1 VVLNR
6 PDPDAGTRRRR
17 AWPVVLVAVAIF
29 GLLASLPV
37 ILPALHLQLHP
48 AAPNSRYGVTLITA
62 PRSPRTVRVP
72 AVATPIDPSLPA
84 AALPTTNPARETATL
99 SADDQRL
106 RVMLH
111 DASSV
116 YQPEVIP
123 VRGSLP
129 TLVLTAGTYTAA
141 TLVQYGALV
150 MLPHQAAL
158 LLDNVYV
165 STNASLSLGGPTVR
179 TLYLDSGSGG
189 FTSIVAWDGNLAFHG
204 TSSQPMTVMGWDRS
218 TSSPAADV
226 GSGRPYLREA
236 GGDMTL
242 TDVRVTSMG
251 FWSGRTS
258 GVSWTGLSGKP
269 STGGATSSTFTGDTY
284 GAFVSRG
291 SGLTFRDDL
300 FEFNALDGLHI
311 HRYSQN
317 TTVVSSSA
325 VRNGANGFAVSQATQ
340 NTLLEGD
347 ISERN
352 GGNGF
357 FLNGRPL
364 ATGASAS
371 GGSIAPGSGTT
382 VEDSAALNNG
392 QIGIL
397 AEGGTGT
404 VIKGDQVCAAVTAVA
419 VRDTATDAVVTGNT
433 VWCHPSSGF
442 TVGPYAPGTV
452 LAGNAVDGAR
462 TAFLVRAAGHVE
474 MDSNL
479 VTNATVF
486 GVSSRGASSTV
497 TGTSN
502 TFAGTGFRAI
512 DAREGAP
519 MPALYATSMAGWA
532 VHTHLTFLSYLQ
544 FHPLAALWLGV
555 LALAVLAWAWSRMRR
570 RPSHPYSASTQWT
583 GESWAIAT
591 PEVAEVAEVAE
602 AAEVAPEAAEA
613 DARYLRQAQPVG
625 AAVHGVSAAADA
637 EPLVTSWPYAEAGR
651 GTGAAPWQV
660 PGSQWPASEPF
671 QRVNPAGPTRNGRE
685 GQW

>member
-1 VVLNR
+1 VARNR
-6 PDPDAGTRRRR
+6 SDPDADTRRRR
-17 AWPVVLVAVAIF
+17 AWPVIMVAVAFF
-29 GLLASLPV
+29 GLLAALPV

-48 AAPNSRYGVTLITA
+48 AAPSSRYGVTLIVA
-62 PRSPRTVRVP
+62 PRSPQTVRVP
-72 AVATPIDPSLPA
+72 DVAEPIDPSLPTA
-84 AALPTTNPARETATL
+84 TLPTTKPARETATL

-111 DASSV
+111 DAASV
-116 YQPEVIP
+116 YQPEVVP

-129 TLVLTAGTYTAA
+129 TLVLTAGQGTYTAA

-150 MLPHQAAL
+150 MLPHHAAL

-165 STNASLSLGGPTVR
+165 STNASLSLGGPTLR

-189 FTSIVAWDGNLAFHG
+189 FTSIVGWGGNLAFRG
-204 TSSQPMTVMGWDRS
+204 TAQQPMTIMGWDRD
-218 TSSPAADV
+218 TSSPAADL
-226 GSGRPYLREA
+226 GSGRPYIREA
-236 GGDMTL
+236 GGTMTL
-242 TDVRVTSMG
+242 TDVRATSMG
-251 FWSGRTS
+251 FWSGRTG

-311 HRYSQN
+311 HRYSEN

-347 ISERN
+347 ISQHN
-352 GGNGF
+352 SGDGF
-357 FLNGRPL
+357 FLDGRPL

-382 VEDSAALNNG
+382 VESSAASNNG

-404 VIKGDQVCAAVTAVA
+404 VIKGDQVCAALTAVA

-433 VWCHPSSGF
+433 VGCHPSSGF
-442 TVGPYAPGTV
+442 AVGPQAPGTV

-462 TAFLVRAAGHVE
+462 TAFLIRTAGHVE
-474 MDSNL
+474 MDTNL
-479 VTNATVF
+479 ATNATVF
-486 GVSSRGASSTV
+486 GVSARGSSSV
-497 TGTSN
+497 SGTSN
-502 TFAGTGFRAI
+502 TFGGTGFRAI

-519 MPALYATSMAGWA
+519 MPALYATNTAGWT
-532 VHTHLTFLSYLQ
+532 VHAPVTFLTYVQ

-555 LALAVLAWAWSRMRR
+555 LALVVLAWAWSRTRR
-570 RPSHPYSASTQWT
+570 RPSHPYPASTQWA
-583 GESWAIAT
+583 GEASAITTPHAADAADA
-591 PEVAEVAEVAE
+591 PEVA
-602 AAEVAPEAAEA
+602 
-613 DARYLRQAQPVG
+613 RK
-625 AAVHGVSAAADA
+625 
-637 EPLVTSWPYAEAGR
+637 
-651 GTGAAPWQV
+651 GTGAAAWNV
-660 PGSQWPASEPF
+660 PGSSWPASEPF
-671 QRVNPAGPTRNGRE
+671 QRDNPAGPTGSRRE
-685 GQW
+685 GRS

>member
-1 VVLNR
+1 M
-6 PDPDAGTRRRR
+6 
-17 AWPVVLVAVAIF
+17 VAVTFF
-29 GLLASLPV
+29 GLLATLPV
-37 ILPALHLQLHP
+37 ILPALHLQLHA
-48 AAPNSRYGVTLITA
+48 AAPSSRYGVTLIVA
-62 PRSPRTVRVP
+62 PRSPQTVRVP
-72 AVATPIDPSLPA
+72 DVATPIDPSLPA
-84 AALPTTNPARETATL
+84 ATLPTTNAAQETATL

-111 DASSV
+111 DAASV

-123 VRGSLP
+123 YRGSLP
-129 TLVLTAGTYTAA
+129 TLVLTAGQGTYTAA

-165 STNASLSLGGPTVR
+165 STNASLSLGGPTLR

-189 FTSIVAWDGNLAFHG
+189 FASIVAWDGNLAFHG
-204 TSSQPMTVMGWDRS
+204 TSNQPMTIMGWDRS
-218 TSSPAADV
+218 TSSPAADL
-226 GSGRPYLREA
+226 GYGRPYIREA
-236 GGDMTL
+236 GGNMTL

-258 GVSWTGLSGKP
+258 GVAWTGLSGKP

-291 SGLTFRDDL
+291 SDMTFRDDL
-300 FEFNALDGLHI
+300 FEFNTLDGLHI

-347 ISERN
+347 ISEHN
-352 GGNGF
+352 SGDGF

-382 VEDSAALNNG
+382 VEYSAASNNG
-392 QIGIL
+392 KIGIL
-397 AEGGTGT
+397 AEGGMGT
-404 VIKGDQVCAAVTAVA
+404 VIEGDQVCAAGVTAVA

-442 TVGPYAPGTV
+442 AIGPNAPGTV

-462 TAFLVRAAGHVE
+462 TAFLIRTAGHVE
-474 MDSNL
+474 MDTNL
-479 VTNATVF
+479 VTDATVF
-486 GVSSRGASSTV
+486 GVSSRGASSVV
-497 TGTSN
+497 TGTN
-502 TFAGTGFRAI
+502 DTFAGTGFRAI

-519 MPALYATSMAGWA
+519 MPALYATNTAGWA
-532 VHTHLTFLSYLQ
+532 VHAHTTFLTYLQ
-544 FHPLAALWLGV
+544 FHPLAAMWLCV
-555 LALAVLAWAWSRMRR
+555 LILVVLTWAWSRARR
-570 RPSHPYSASTQWT
+570 RPSHPYLASTQWI
-583 GESWAIAT
+583 GETWAITAL
-591 PEVAEVAEVAE
+591 E
-602 AAEVAPEAAEA
+602 AAEEAGEAGARDLRQRQLVAAAVQSTSAEA
-613 DARYLRQAQPVG
+613 DA
-625 AAVHGVSAAADA
+625 
-637 EPLVTSWPYAEAGR
+637 EPPEASRPYARAEKA
-651 GTGAAPWQV
+651 TGAAPWDL
-660 PGSQWPASEPF
+660 PGSPWQAFEPF
-671 QRVNPAGPTRNGRE
+671 QHGNPATPNITRR
-685 GQW
+685 

>member
-6 PDPDAGTRRRR
+6 PDPDADTRRRR
-17 AWPVVLVAVAIF
+17 AWPVIMVAVAFF

-37 ILPALHLQLHP
+37 ILPALHLQLHS
-48 AAPNSRYGVTLITA
+48 AAPSSRYGVTLLVA
-62 PRSPRTVRVP
+62 PRSPQAVRVP
-72 AVATPIDPSLPA
+72 AVAEPIDPSLPA
-84 AALPTTNPARETATL
+84 ATLPTTNPARETAAL

-111 DASSV
+111 DAASV
-116 YQPEVIP
+116 YQPEVVP
-123 VRGSLP
+123 FRGSLP
-129 TLVLTAGTYTAA
+129 TLVLTAGQGTYTAA

-165 STNASLSLGGPTVR
+165 ATNASLSLGGPTLR

-189 FTSIVAWDGNLAFHG
+189 FASIVAWDGNLAFHG
-204 TSSQPMTVMGWDRS
+204 TSEQPMTIMGWDRS
-218 TSSPAADV
+218 TSSPAVDV
-226 GSGRPYLREA
+226 GGGRPYIREA
-236 GGDMTL
+236 GGNMTL
-242 TDVRVTSMG
+242 TDARVTSLG

-258 GVSWTGLSGKP
+258 GVAWTGLSGKP

-291 SGLTFRDDL
+291 SGVTFRDDL
-300 FEFNALDGLHI
+300 FEYNALDGLHI
-311 HRYSQN
+311 HRYSRN
-317 TTVVSSSA
+317 TTVISSSA

-340 NTLLEGD
+340 NTLLEDD

-352 GGNGF
+352 SGNGF

-382 VEDSAALNNG
+382 VEYSAASNNG

-452 LAGNAVDGAR
+452 LAGNAVNGAR
-462 TAFLVRAAGHVE
+462 TAFLIRSAGHVE

-486 GVSSRGASSTV
+486 GVSSRGATSVV
-497 TGTSN
+497 TGTGD
-502 TFAGTGFRAI
+502 TFAGTGFRPI

-519 MPALYATSMAGWA
+519 LPALYATNTAGWS
-532 VHTHLTFLSYLQ
+532 VHAHTTFLTYLQ
-544 FHPLAALWLGV
+544 FHPLAAMWLGV
-555 LALAVLAWAWSRMRR
+555 LALVVLAWAWSRTRR
-570 RPSHPYSASTQWT
+570 VPSHPYLASTQWS
-583 GESWAIAT
+583 GEAWAITTLDAAD
-591 PEVAEVAEVAE
+591 EVDE
-602 AAEVAPEAAEA
+602 
-613 DARYLRQAQPVG
+613 
-625 AAVHGVSAAADA
+625 ADA
-637 EPLVTSWPYAEAGR
+637 EPPVASWPHATAGS
-651 GTGAAPWQV
+651 GTGATSWDA
-660 PGSQWPASEPF
+660 PGSAWEVSEPF
-671 QRVNPAGPTRNGRE
+671 GRDNPARPTRNGRE

>member
-1 VVLNR
+1 MALNR
-6 PDPDAGTRRRR
+6 SDPDADTKRSR
-17 AWPVVLVAVAIF
+17 AWPVVMVAVAFF
-29 GLLASLPV
+29 GLLAALPV

-48 AAPNSRYGVTLITA
+48 AAPSSRYGVTLTVA
-62 PRSPRTVRVP
+62 PRSPQTVRVP
-72 AVATPIDPSLPA
+72 GVATPIDPSLPA
-84 AALPTTNPARETATL
+84 ATLPTTNPARETATL

-116 YQPEVIP
+116 YQPEVVP

-129 TLVLTAGTYTAA
+129 TLVLTAGQGTYTAA

-165 STNASLSLGGPTVR
+165 STNASLILGGPTLR

-189 FTSIVAWDGNLAFHG
+189 FTSIVGWDGNLAFHG
-204 TSSQPMTVMGWDRS
+204 TAQQPMTIMGWDRA
-218 TSSPAADV
+218 TGSPAADL
-226 GSGRPYLREA
+226 GSGRPYIREA
-236 GGDMTL
+236 GGNMTL
-242 TDVRVTSMG
+242 ADVRVTSMG

-258 GVSWTGLSGKP
+258 GVAWTGLSAKP

-291 SGLTFRDDL
+291 SDLTFRDDL

-325 VRNGANGFAVSQATQ
+325 VRNGADGFAVSQATQ

-352 GGNGF
+352 SGDGF

-382 VEDSAALNNG
+382 VEDSSALNNG

-433 VWCHPSSGF
+433 VGCRPSSGF
-442 TVGPYAPGTV
+442 TVGPQAPGTV

-462 TAFLVRAAGHVE
+462 TAFLIRTAGHVE
-474 MDSNL
+474 MDTNL

-486 GVSSRGASSTV
+486 GVSSRGASSVV

-512 DAREGAP
+512 DAREGGP
-519 MPALYATSMAGWA
+519 MPALYATNTAGWT
-532 VHTHLTFLSYLQ
+532 VHAPVTFLNYLQ

-555 LALAVLAWAWSRMRR
+555 LGLGVLAFAWSRTRR
-570 RPSHPYSASTQWT
+570 RPSHPYPASTQWT
-583 GESWAIAT
+583 GAAGAIT
-591 PEVAEVAEVAE
+591 T
-602 AAEVAPEAAEA
+602 PEAAEEPG
-613 DARYLRQAQPVG
+613 ARYPLQRQSVA
-625 AAVHGVSAAADA
+625 AAVQRTSAEADA
-637 EPLVTSWPYAEAGR
+637 ERPVASWPYARAGR
-651 GTGAAPWQV
+651 GTGAAPSDAPESPWQ
-660 PGSQWPASEPF
+660 ASEPF
-671 QRVNPAGPTRNGRE
+671 QRDNPARPTRSSRE
-685 GQW
+685 GRS